1 MTETISEKIAGILNA
16 APLSF
21 DPEDDIHEETH
32 KCGNQFTDKVSES
45 KKNVSNLLDKFL
57 ELQSLLLKKYPETKK
72 LLSGNTQLKEVESD
86 EEIPSDTDDE
96 QINEVD
102 ENSDEETPRKKLK
115 ISDYKAEIEKRHK
128 LYKDYRNS
136 VIHKWN
142 DKTRIA
148 PSKSGGLVHSV
159 TNQIEHILSDKEKLI
174 KRTQLK
180 RTDYEIVGQQKSN
193 EDNET
198 SQDQSVE
205 VHDSNIF
212 DDTDFYHHLLR
223 ELIECK
229 SADVTDPVQLGRQ
242 WMQLQ
247 NLRSKMKRKIDT
259 KATKGRKIRYVVHS
273 KLVNFMAPIEDNNNS
288 AVTDLCGSLFG
299 KNQVF

>member
-1 MTETISEKIAGILNA
+1 MEIRIQFQKCLLTANKF
-16 APLSF
+16 PQLSTF
-21 DPEDDIHEETH
+21 KDIKD

-45 KKNVSNLLDKFL
+45 KKSVSNLLDKFL
-57 ELQSLLLKKYPETKK
+57 ELQSLLLRKYPETKK
-72 LLSGNTQLKEVESD
+72 LLFGSTQVKTVEND

-96 QINEVD
+96 QVNEVD
-102 ENSDEETPRKKLK
+102 ENSDEETPRKELKL
-115 ISDYKAEIEKRHK
+115 SDYNAEIEKRHK
-128 LYKDYRNS
+128 LYNDYRNS
-136 VIHKWN
+136 VIQKWN

-159 TNQIEHILSDKEKLI
+159 TNQIDHILSDKEKLI

-198 SQDQSVE
+198 LQDQSVE
-205 VHDSNIF
+205 VYDSNIF

-223 ELIECK
+223 ELIEFK

-242 WMQLQ
+242 WLQLQ

-259 KATKGRKIRYVVHS
+259 RATKGRKIRYVVHS
-273 KLVNFMAPIEDNNNS
+273 KLVNFMAPIEDNNNC
-288 AVTDLCGSLFG
+288 AVTDLRGSLFG